1 MIPLLSI
8 FKFLSFIFSTIITL
22 KLRQSSKKNPKD
34 EVIYAFYRFFFYFSF
49 SLFFFSIPPLKPDL
63 KLVQIYL
70 YLANFFTL
78 LMTAYFAEVVLI
90 FTYFRKIKNIL
101 FWSIITMAFGEII
114 LDVIYFQP
122 ALTLTY
128 NFGNFNFIGWT
139 LNLPIWLMVFHGMM
153 AIFFITLGFILFLIK
168 GLTQPAGYLKIRSF
182 LLAIGFF
189 IVIFAPIGF
198 YFFGYLTPLSF
209 WKDLIHGGST
219 LVSLFFLTAG
229 IYYKKES

>member
-22 KLRQSSKKNPKD
+22 KLRQSWKKNPKD
-34 EVIYAFYRFFFYFSF
+34 EVIRAFYRFFFYFSF
-49 SLFFFSIPPLKPDL
+49 SLFFFSIPPLQPNL
-63 KLVQIYL
+63 KLVQISL

-101 FWSIITMAFGEII
+101 FWSIMTIAFGEII
-114 LDVIYFQP
+114 FDVIYFQP

-139 LNLPIWLMVFHGMM
+139 LNFPVWLMVIHGTM

-168 GLTQPAGYLKIRSF
+168 SFTQPAGYLKTRSF

-189 IVIFAPIGF
+189 VIIFAPVGF
-198 YFFGYLTPLSF
+198 YFFGYLTPLSL
-209 WKDLIHGGST
+209 WKELIHGSST
-219 LVSLFFLTAG
+219 LVSLIFLTAG
-229 IYYKKES
+229 IFYKKEN